1 MFKKLQKSKFLGTIE
16 NIERLLYMG
25 KGYTSITLKERPD
38 LKAEINV
45 LYNIGWINF
54 MREDLVAV
62 KYRNKL
68 LSYFSGF
75 EYVLLNENK
84 NQLLLIMPFSFIGML
99 IKIVCQKDGIR
110 FLKKEY

>member
-1 MFKKLQKSKFLGTIE
+1 ME
-16 NIERLLYMG
+16 

-62 KYRNKL
+62 KYWNKL
-68 LSYFSGF
+68 LSYFPEF
-75 EYVLLNENK
+75 QYVLLNEK
-84 NQLLLIMPFSFIGML
+84 TNQ
-99 IKIVCQKDGIR
+99 
-110 FLKKEY
+110 

>member
-16 NIERLLYMG
+16 NIERLLYME

-62 KYRNKL
+62 KYWNKL
-68 LSYFSGF
+68 LSYFPEFQDRKSTR
-75 EYVLLNENK
+75 LNSSHVSISYAVFF
-84 NQLLLIMPFSFIGML
+84 LI
-99 IKIVCQKDGIR
+99 
-110 FLKKEY
+110 